1 MVDLIRLLKINYTE
15 EETMLRK
22 IDLHKNISVQPNW
35 ASFECGLI
43 SGRLDRSRC
52 GDA

>member
-1 MVDLIRLLKINYTE
+1 
-15 EETMLRK
+15 MLRT
-22 IDLHKNISVQPNW
+22 IDLHKNNSIPVW
-35 ASFECGLI
+35 ASFECGLN